1 MVHQESRVRDLQED
15 AMPHNRLHSFKKHLT
30 NRITHRTVRLPGS
43 PFAPI
48 RHVDRRSGKPADEVM
63 TTSLLDRLTSK
74 GHILEF
80 VGESYRFRQRAQME
94 EQAASQAR

>member
-1 MVHQESRVRDLQED
+1 MSVDMQRGVQPLKHPVIGERPRSQLTMLLGSLIGGKSQQ
-15 AMPHNRLHSFKKHLT
+15 SFRTRQCLREHLG
-30 NRITHRTVRLPGS
+30 LPGKE
-43 PFAPI
+43 I
-48 RHVDRRSGKPADEVM
+48 M

-94 EQAASQAR
+94 EQAASSQ

>member
-1 MVHQESRVRDLQED
+1 
-15 AMPHNRLHSFKKHLT
+15 
-30 NRITHRTVRLPGS
+30 
-43 PFAPI
+43 
-48 RHVDRRSGKPADEVM
+48 M

-80 VGESYRFRQRAQME
+80 VSESYRFWQRSQME

>member
-1 MVHQESRVRDLQED
+1 LR
-15 AMPHNRLHSFKKHLT
+15 
-30 NRITHRTVRLPGS
+30 
-43 PFAPI
+43 FADWNSI
-48 RHVDRRSGKPADEVM
+48 FADEVM

-94 EQAASQAR
+94 EQAASSQAR